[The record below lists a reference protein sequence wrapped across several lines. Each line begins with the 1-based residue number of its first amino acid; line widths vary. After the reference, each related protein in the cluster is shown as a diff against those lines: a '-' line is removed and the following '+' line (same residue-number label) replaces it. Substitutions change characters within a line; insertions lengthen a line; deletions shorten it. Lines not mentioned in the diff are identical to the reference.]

1 MAYRLTKEQNLDELK
16 IFRGEVTA
24 WLEANCPA
32 SMRTPPGE
40 GELVM
45 SGSHVEF
52 QSEDQRL
59 WYERM
64 RDRGWFAPGWPVE
77 LGGGGLDAARVRVLE
92 TEMTRL
98 HCRPPQINLGIWM
111 IGPVL
116 LEFGTEAQKQ
126 AFLPDT
132 ARGMIGWCQGF
143 SEPNAGSDL
152 ASLKTAAVQDGADFV
167 VTGSKIWTSHAHHA
181 DYMYALV
188 RSDHK
193 AAKQQGIS
201 MLLIDMKSPG
211 IEVRPIDLISGKSHF
226 CQVFF
231 DGVRVPAENLVGPL
245 HGGWAV
251 AKRLLQHE
259 RTAMSKFAELN
270 MPGPDLV
277 SVARRACGD
286 ASGRIGNAVLRDK
299 VATLEI
305 ETLAQRLT
313 QQRIV
318 EMAKARQDVF
328 KVAATM
334 KYQMAETEKRSAE
347 TMAAALGLQGLGWEG
362 EGFAAEDLEV
372 TRQWL
377 NAKSLSIAGGSS
389 EIQLNIIA
397 KRVLGLPE

>member
-1 MAYRLTKEQNLDELK
+1 MDELQ
-16 IFRGEVTA
+16 IFRAEVSA
-24 WLEANCPA
+24 WLEANCPP

-45 SGSHVEF
+45 SGSQVKF
-52 QSEDQRL
+52 QTEDQRL

-64 RDRGWFAPGWPVE
+64 REKGWFAPGWPVAY
-77 LGGGGLDAARVRVLE
+77 GGGGLDAAHVRVLE
-92 TEMTRL
+92 TEMSRL
-98 HCRPPQINLGIWM
+98 RCRPPQINLGIWM

-116 LEFGTEAQKQ
+116 IEFGSDEQKQ
-126 AFLPDT
+126 AFLPAT

-152 ASLKTAAVQDGADFV
+152 ASLKTSAVQDGADFV
-167 VTGSKIWTSHAHHA
+167 VNGSKIWTSHAHHA

-188 RSDHK
+188 RTDNQ

-211 IEVRPIDLISGKSHF
+211 IDVRPIDLLSGKSHF

-231 DGVRVPAENLVGPL
+231 DNVRVAAKNLVGPL
-245 HGGWAV
+245 HGGWGV

-277 SVARRACGD
+277 GVARRACGD
-286 ASGRIGNAVLRDK
+286 STGRIGNAVLRDK
-299 VATLEI
+299 VAGLEM
-305 ETLAQRLT
+305 EAQAQRLT

-347 TMAAALGLQGLGWEG
+347 TMVAALGLQGLGWESG
-362 EGFAAEDLEV
+362 GFSPEELEV

>member
-1 MAYRLTKEQNLDELK
+1 MDELQ
-16 IFRGEVTA
+16 IFRTEVST
-24 WLEANCPA
+24 WLEANCPP

-64 RDRGWFAPGWPVE
+64 REKGWFAPGWPVAY
-77 LGGGGLDAARVRVLE
+77 GGGGLDAARVRVLE
-92 TEMTRL
+92 TEMSRL

-116 LEFGTEAQKQ
+116 IEFGTDEQKQ
-126 AFLPDT
+126 AFLPAT

-152 ASLKTAAVQDGADFV
+152 ASLKMSAVQDGADFV
-167 VTGSKIWTSHAHHA
+167 VNGSKIWTSHAHHA

-188 RSDHK
+188 RTDNQVP
-193 AAKQQGIS
+193 KQQGIS

-211 IEVRPIDLISGKSHF
+211 IDVRPIDLLGGKSHF

-231 DGVRVPAENLVGPL
+231 DNVRVVAKNLVGPL
-245 HGGWAV
+245 HGGWSV

-277 SVARRACGD
+277 RVVRRACGD
-286 ASGRIGNAVLRDK
+286 TTGRIINAVLRDK
-299 VATLEI
+299 VAGLEM
-305 ETLAQRLT
+305 ETQAQRLT

-347 TMAAALGLQGLGWEG
+347 TMVAALGLQGLGWESD
-362 EGFAAEDLEV
+362 GFSPEELEV